1 MEDWIFLYWIFSD
14 IFWENVLWSIDISA
28 EFEVVDLSDISF
40 VQIFSNENLEESLI
54 WRNQA

>member
-1 MEDWIFLYWIFSD
+1 MEDWVFLYWIFSD